1 VRTRLRIRKA
11 LRKPSLPASI
21 ALFGIVLLFSGCAIG
36 PRYQRPPV
44 TAPDQARGQVASVQ
58 AASFADQPW
67 WEVFGDDSLKALIA
81 EALRNNYDVR
91 TAAWRVEEF
100 RARAGIVRSE
110 LYPQATYSGQ
120 WSRTRYSDFQSG
132 VTNTAPINLHDVN
145 LGLSWEIDLWGRVR
159 RLSESALAQYLSTE
173 EARRGVLLSVVSQVA
188 ESYFELRALDE
199 RLAIAQRTTEAFQ
212 GTYDLFDRQLTG
224 GIASQLELSRA
235 EAALGTAAAAIPDLE
250 RQIVAQENL
259 LSFLVGR
266 NPGPIPRGAALN
278 EQSLPPDVPSGLPS
292 ALLERRPDLREAE
305 QQLVS
310 ANAEVG
316 AAMASFFPTISLTAA
331 FGGLAPEV
339 SQLFQ
344 SGKTWSVTAG
354 LAGPLFQGF
363 RLKNQYDADVAL
375 FEQAKL
381 HYESAVTNA
390 FSEVSTTLVAHQ
402 KLAEVETQQARS
414 VAAYRQAVQISN
426 VRYIA
431 GLSSYVEV
439 LDAQQQLFP
448 AENALAQTRFARLA
462 NLVALYR
469 ALGGGWNVQ
478 DPGWLGP
485 AADASPSVT
494 PTPPAS
500 SPASPTP
507 TPAPAQ

>member
-1 VRTRLRIRKA
+1 V
-11 LRKPSLPASI
+11 
-21 ALFGIVLLFSGCAIG
+21 G
-36 PRYQRPPV
+36 PNYQRPPV
-44 TAPDQARGQVASVQ
+44 TAPAEVRGQVGTPAD
-58 AASFADQPW
+58 AASLADQPW
-67 WEVFGDDSLKALIA
+67 WEVFRDDALRSLVE
-81 EALRNNYDVR
+81 EALKNNYDVR

-100 RARAGIVRSE
+100 RARAGIARSE
-110 LYPQATYSGQ
+110 FLPQVGYQGQ
-120 WSRTRYSDFQSG
+120 WSRSRTPFFDANG
-132 VTNTAPINLHDVN
+132 NLIAIPIGLYDVN

-159 RLSESALAQYLSTE
+159 RLSEGALARYLSTE
-173 EARRGVLLSVVSQVA
+173 DARRGVMLSVVSQVA
-188 ESYFELRALDE
+188 QGYFELRSLDE

-266 NPGPIPRGAALN
+266 NPGPIPRGALLT
-278 EQSLPPDVPSGLPS
+278 EQVVPPQVPPGLPS
-292 ALLERRPDLREAE
+292 ALLERRPDVREAE
-305 QQLVS
+305 QQLVA
-310 ANAEVG
+310 ANADVG
-316 AAMASFFPTISLTAA
+316 ADLASFFPTISLTAA

-339 SQLFQ
+339 SQLFT
-344 SGKTWSVTAG
+344 SGKSWSVGAG
-354 LAGPLFQGF
+354 LTGPLFQGF
-363 RLKNQYDADVAL
+363 RLKNQYDASVAL

-381 HYESAVTNA
+381 RYESAVTNA
-390 FSEVSTTLVAHQ
+390 FSEVSTNLVAHQ

-448 AENALAQTRFARLA
+448 AENALALTRLARFA

-469 ALGGGWNVQ
+469 ALGGGWNL
-478 DPGWLGP
+478 DNPAWL
-485 AADASPSVT
+485 
-494 PTPPAS
+494 PPAGGIV
-500 SPASPTP
+500 PASTA
-507 TPAPAQ
+507 PAPATSAAPTRAPVAPLSPSPAPVPTPGP